1 MQQFGSRMNRT
12 SRVSARAFAIGLLF
26 FAGAVG
32 GQVGNPA
39 GSEQAAHAPR
49 SEAANGA
56 AAIDLGARP
65 AFLVNDMRDGELKT
79 RLQACLGTPPRRTAF
94 SIGHRGAG
102 IRFPEHTKEAYEAG
116 YRMGAGM
123 LECDVTF
130 TKDLALVCRH
140 SQNDLATTTNILV
153 TPLAATCVEPFRAA
167 KIDADGHIRR
177 AARAE
182 CRTSELTLAEFKSLR
197 GKIDAF
203 NPAARTPEEFIATTP
218 APRDGFEPGVA
229 SGTLL
234 THAES
239 IALFRDLGAKMTPEI
254 KEPSVRMPFN
264 GFTQAQFVQKLIDEY
279 VAARVDPAEVFVQ
292 SFDVRDVRYLIER
305 DPEFGRQAVLLDD
318 ANLLTQVPRAGRL
331 ARYKAQG
338 INIWGAPLFALL
350 ALDDAGRI
358 VASKHARAAKAAGLD
373 IIAWTLERSGN
384 LASGSPG
391 FYYRPIRSAISRE
404 GDVMQVIDVLAR
416 DVGVRG
422 VFSDW
427 PATVSFYAGCAGLP

>member
-1 MQQFGSRMNRT
+1 MSRRVRSRSVCCFSQERWAVRWATPREAKRRRT
-12 SRVSARAFAIGLLF
+12 
-26 FAGAVG
+26 
-32 GQVGNPA
+32 
-39 GSEQAAHAPR
+39 APR

-102 IRFPEHTKEAYEAG
+102 IRFPEHTQEAYEAG

-239 IALFRDLGAKMTPEI
+239 IALFRDLGVKMTPEL

-264 GFTQAQFVQKLIDEY
+264 GFTQAQFAQKLVDEY

-305 DPEFGRQAVLLDD
+305 DPRIRPASRIARRREPADASAACWPTRALQGAGHQHLGRAAVRVARARRRGPHRRVEARARGKGRGSRHHRVD
-318 ANLLTQVPRAGRL
+318 ARALGQPRVRVATASTTGRSA
-331 ARYKAQG
+331 AR
-338 INIWGAPLFALL
+338 
-350 ALDDAGRI
+350 
-358 VASKHARAAKAAGLD
+358 SAAKA
-373 IIAWTLERSGN
+373 T
-384 LASGSPG
+384 
-391 FYYRPIRSAISRE
+391 
-404 GDVMQVIDVLAR
+404 
-416 DVGVRG
+416 
-422 VFSDW
+422 
-427 PATVSFYAGCAGLP
+427 